1 MSYASDPAGCDCG
14 FMSVERMRIVLGLET
29 VGYRNVFHS
38 RQQITPSIKFTCDG
52 LITKWIIGAG
62 WLNNGNSY
70 PELQVWRNIGSDLY
84 RKINGTFINILVQN
98 PSKIYEYDTF
108 SPIPVLAGDI
118 LGVFMPDYD
127 SSKPGLWSEKDN
139 GPLTYY
145 IATGET
151 ATESPFDTIDLQEM
165 SSLSSQTYHPLVTLE
180 ILPRSSL
187 SSSPLTSLPPELVHS
202 TTPPSHNTGG
212 DGATINNVSLFVGV
226 GVAGTLFVLIA
237 ATAIITTVSVCLRK
251 KNKLNTTD
259 RVVYQSTR
267 NEERLSYNVAYPTI
281 IDDHSLTS
289 DDREYMFITTLATE
303 VNVAASGGSSSATA
317 EACNIPT
324 SSNEITMS
332 TNEAYSRPTTT
343 DGVYHIPT
351 SINAAYE
358 ITTSTSPFVA
368 TDAFTST
375 NQPYEAAEYQS
386 GSDSPTYDYI
396 ISHDCLSN

>member
-1 MSYASDPAGCDCG
+1 MITLDHYVRSPSGL
-14 FMSVERMRIVLGLET
+14 LGLAGLTMAIHIQSYKCGGILE
-29 VGYRNVFHS
+29 V
-38 RQQITPSIKFTCDG
+38 TC
-52 LITKWIIGAG
+52 
-62 WLNNGNSY
+62 
-70 PELQVWRNIGSDLY
+70 
-84 RKINGTFINILVQN
+84 KINGTFINILVQN

-127 SSKPGLWSEKDN
+127 CSKPGLWSEKDN

-145 IATGET
+145 IATDET

-187 SSSPLTSLPPELVHS
+187 SSSPLTSLLPELVYS
-202 TTPPSHNTGG
+202 TTPPSHNNGG

-259 RVVYQSTR
+259 RVAYQSTR

-303 VNVAASGGSSSATA
+303 VNIAASGGSSSATA

-332 TNEAYSRPTTT
+332 TNEAYSMPTTT

-351 SINAAYE
+351 SAYE

-396 ISHDCLSN
+396 ISHDCLSD